1 MFKKCLLM
9 ATLAGSV
16 LAANVQMNL
25 NAKYGSTNFHTV
37 GVQKF
42 ADLVKD
48 YTKGSVDITVHAG
61 SSLVKGNPLKAVKD
75 GTVAMTD
82 MFIPF
87 TSGGGK
93 VFGVSALPFIAT
105 SYEDAYRLYQDSK
118 PAYEDTAKKW
128 NQKLL
133 YSVTWPASGFYSN
146 KKMESIEDFKG
157 AKTRTYDKNSADF
170 VNDAGGNAVAL
181 PWGEVYSALR
191 TGMVDSVITSSSS
204 GKDGKFWEVLSNY
217 TKINYA
223 YPLQAV
229 TINLDYWNSLDKT
242 QQEAMLKAAFE
253 IEKAQWEAVKLEDKD
268 ALEMMEKNGMKITEA
283 SDDLKKQLD
292 VIANKMLEDYLADA
306 EGQTKEIFKKY
317 RK

>member
-1 MFKKCLLM
+1 M

-306 EGQTKEIFKKY
+306 DAQTKEIFKKY

>member
-292 VIANKMLEDYLADA
+292 VIANKC
-306 EGQTKEIFKKY
+306 
-317 RK
+317 

>member
-1 MFKKCLLM
+1 MLKKCLLL

-16 LAANVQMNL
+16 IAGNVQMNL
-25 NAKYGSTNFHTV
+25 NAKYGATNFHTI
-37 GVQKF
+37 GAQNF
-42 ADLVKD
+42 ANLVKD

-105 SYEDAYRLYQDSK
+105 SYEDAYKLYQVSK
-118 PAYEDTAKKW
+118 SAYEDTAKKW

-146 KKMESIEDFKG
+146 KKMESLEDFKG

-170 VNDAGGNAVAL
+170 VNNAGGNAVAL

-191 TGMVDSVITSSSS
+191 TGMVNSVITSSSS
-204 GKDGKFWEVLSNY
+204 GKDGKFWEVLSDF

-229 TINLDYWNSLDKT
+229 TINLDYWNSLDKA
-242 QQEAMLKAAFE
+242 QQEAMLKAANE
-253 IEKAQWEAVKLEDKD
+253 IEKAQWKAVVVEDKD
-268 ALEMMEKNGMKITEA
+268 ALDTMAKNGMKISEA
-283 SDDLKKQLD
+283 SDELKKELD
-292 VIANKMLEDYLADA
+292 TIANKMLEEYLSDAD
-306 EGQTKEIFKKY
+306 EQTKNIFKEY

>member
-87 TSGGGK
+87 TAGGGK

-306 EGQTKEIFKKY
+306 DAQTKEIVKKY

>member
-1 MFKKCLLM
+1 MLKKCLII
-9 ATLAGSV
+9 ASLAGAL
-16 LAANVQMNL
+16 LAADVKMDL
-25 NAKYGSTNFHTV
+25 NAKYGATNFHTI
-37 GVQKF
+37 GAQKY
-42 ADLVKD
+42 ADLVKE
-48 YTKGSVDITVHAG
+48 YTKGSVDITIHAG

-87 TSGGGK
+87 TAGGGK

-105 SYEDAYRLYQDSK
+105 SYEDAYKLYQVSK
-118 PAYEDTAKKW
+118 PAYEKTAKQW

-133 YSVTWPASGFYSN
+133 YSVTWPASGFYAN
-146 KKMESIEDFKG
+146 KKMESLEDFKG

-170 VNDAGGNAVAL
+170 VNGAGGNAVSL

-204 GKDGKFWEVLSNY
+204 GKDGKFWEVLTDF

-229 TINLDYWNSLDKT
+229 TINLDYWNSLTKA
-242 QQEAMLKAAFE
+242 QQEAMLKAAAE

-268 ALEMMEKNGMKITEA
+268 ALDTMAQNGMKISETSE
-283 SDDLKKQLD
+283 DLKKQLD
-292 VIANKMLEDYLADA
+292 EIASKMLTEYLADA
-306 EGQTKEIFKKY
+306 DEDTKQIFKEY

>member
-1 MFKKCLLM
+1 
-9 ATLAGSV
+9 
-16 LAANVQMNL
+16 
-25 NAKYGSTNFHTV
+25 
-37 GVQKF
+37 
-42 ADLVKD
+42 
-48 YTKGSVDITVHAG
+48 
-61 SSLVKGNPLKAVKD
+61 
-75 GTVAMTD
+75 
-82 MFIPF
+82 
-87 TSGGGK
+87 
-93 VFGVSALPFIAT
+93 
-105 SYEDAYRLYQDSK
+105 
-118 PAYEDTAKKW
+118 
-128 NQKLL
+128 
-133 YSVTWPASGFYSN
+133 
-146 KKMESIEDFKG
+146 
-157 AKTRTYDKNSADF
+157 
-170 VNDAGGNAVAL
+170 
-181 PWGEVYSALR
+181 
-191 TGMVDSVITSSSS
+191 MVDSVITSSSS

-306 EGQTKEIFKKY
+306 DAQTKEIFKKY